1 MARSKTGRGPASR
14 RRHANGRLGNRNEI
28 PMSDAEQFDA
38 ARDKILLDDSQMDSD
53 EEEDFGAND
62 REVLSFDQS
71 ADSSDDDDD
80 DDGEQSSGDSE
91 DDLEESDAEHDEED
105 EDDHHN
111 ISESD
116 AGRYR
121 SMQIPEEILDQVK
134 RRAPRDDAR
143 DSDDGQSSD
152 TSDDDEEGWGTNKHA
167 YYNAN
172 RTQVSDSDSE
182 LDEDQLHE
190 LETKEAIRLQRQSRA
205 QMGDEDFGLGEI
217 DAQQAQVNADEQSA
231 AARARRRKEFDQDSI
246 SPDSAESAT
255 PDELLARLQVRA
267 PIVLALVDEFQD
279 TLRQLPEVKEYV
291 NSVSSGGEQSIA
303 EIAHLY
309 YQTLSGYVM
318 LLCYFFQ
325 LASTAEAAAKP
336 EVLLEHPVMDRLSQ
350 FKKALVE
357 MKALGLFDPDD
368 ASSNDD
374 REMAGI
380 MGPPTDEDLEYE
392 QLGDLE
398 PGELENLIQ
407 DEKENQHSYE
417 PLAEPARAEKQSQQK
432 KKRAKKRGD
441 TPAAPAPANPLA
453 GVASVTADLP
463 HASRRN
469 TKDQILDADAYGEP
483 LHMRSIDAEEKMQ
496 RKRLTQFHADA
507 MADASAAKSRKKLEG
522 DQDIPY
528 RDRKRSREAVAAAN
542 MNKLGKSLQKPA
554 NNQLNNSDWDV
565 ADWDDREAVMENEN
579 SSRGRS
585 DERNDDLDE
594 GAAYYDLITSNRQSK
609 KDKKKEEYDQQRL
622 ASRVYDQ
629 DDVAPG
635 EHRVIDR
642 TIEKNKG
649 LTPHRPKSIRN
660 PRVKRRMKYDRANK
674 RLSSTRA
681 VYKGGQSALQGGYQG
696 EKSGISVNLVKS
708 RKLGS

>member
-1 MARSKTGRGPASR
+1 MARSKAGREPASR
-14 RRHANGRLGNRNEI
+14 PRRANDRLGNRNEI
-28 PMSDAEQFDA
+28 PLSDAEQFDA

-62 REVLSFDQS
+62 REVLSFDQG
-71 ADSSDDDDD
+71 AGSSGDD
-80 DDGEQSSGDSE
+80 DDGEVASGDSE
-91 DDLEESDAEHDEED
+91 DDLPEESDAEHDEED
-105 EDDHHN
+105 DYHRN
-111 ISESD
+111 FSESD
-116 AGRYR
+116 SSRYR

-143 DSDDGQSSD
+143 NSDDEQSSGS
-152 TSDDDEEGWGTNKHA
+152 SDDDEEGWGTKKHA

-182 LDEDQLHE
+182 LDEDQLRE

-217 DAQQAQVNADEQSA
+217 DAEEAHANADEQSA
-231 AARARRRKEFDQDSI
+231 AARARRKKEFDQDSI
-246 SPDSAESAT
+246 VRESVESAT
-255 PDELLARLQVRA
+255 PDELLAKLQVRA

-279 TLRQLPEVKEYV
+279 TLKQLPEVKEYLD
-291 NSVSSGGEQSIA
+291 SVSSNGERSIA

-336 EVLLEHPVMDRLSQ
+336 ESLLEHPLMDRLSQ

-380 MGPPTDEDLEYE
+380 MGPPTEEDLEYE

-417 PLAEPARAEKQSQQK
+417 PLAEPVKSEKQVQQK

-453 GVASVTADLP
+453 AVASVTADLP

-469 TKDQILDADAYGEP
+469 IKDSTLDADAYGEP
-483 LHMRSIDAEEKMQ
+483 LHMRSSDAEEKMH

-507 MADASAAKSRKKLEG
+507 MADASTAKSRKKLEG
-522 DQDIPY
+522 DEDIPY

-542 MNKLGKSLQKPA
+542 MNKLGKTLQKPV
-554 NNQLNNSDWDV
+554 NHQLTNSEWGE
-565 ADWDDREAVMENEN
+565 ADWDDREAVMESEN
-579 SSRGRS
+579 SSGGRS
-585 DERNDDLDE
+585 EKRDDDLDQ
-594 GAAYYDLITSNRQSK
+594 GAAYYDLISSNRQSK
-609 KDKKKEEYDQQRL
+609 KHKKKEDYDHQRL